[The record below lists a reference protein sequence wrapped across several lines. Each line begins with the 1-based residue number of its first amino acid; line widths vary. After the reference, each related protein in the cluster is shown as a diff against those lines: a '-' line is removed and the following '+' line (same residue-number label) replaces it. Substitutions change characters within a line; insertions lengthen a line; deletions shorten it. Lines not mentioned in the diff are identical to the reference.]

1 MEEVQKQKTR
11 GIKPRWAFA
20 GCKPQAIG
28 VLNALKDRGF
38 LPVFVASM
46 PEAPEDDRRALE
58 AWCQAQGVDCVATGD
73 LKSEAG
79 RLRDLDLLLVCRFN
93 LLDPEIFEAPWLGSI
108 NIHSSL
114 LPAYRGVH
122 PVSWALIN
130 GEKETGV
137 TIHRIDPG
145 VDTGGIVGARAI
157 PIEEHHDLWSL
168 TDDLDRL
175 SAQLAA
181 EVFTFIEANGR
192 LPDPRP
198 QEGTGSYAPRRGP
211 KDGRIDWSSG
221 AGTLFNLVRALP
233 EPLPSAFA
241 ARADGSEIRIRQ
253 ARLPGCQPTD
263 RSVPG
268 QVLSV
273 NGEGWFEVACGDG
286 LVLKCQADRT
296 LNVGERL
303 L

>member
-1 MEEVQKQKTR
+1 MEELQKQETR

-20 GCKPQAIG
+20 GCKPQAIR

-46 PEAPEDDRRALE
+46 PEAPEADRRDLE
-58 AWCQAQGVDCVATGD
+58 AWCQTQGVDCVVTGD
-73 LKSEAG
+73 LKSQTE

-93 LLDPEIFEAPWLGSI
+93 LLGPEVFEAPWLGTI

-137 TIHRIDPG
+137 TIHRIDRG
-145 VDTGGIVGARAI
+145 VDTGGIVAARALA
-157 PIEEHHDLWSL
+157 IEERHDLWSL
-168 TDDLDRL
+168 TEDLDRL
-175 SAQLAA
+175 SAGLAA
-181 EVFTFIEANGR
+181 EVFSYIEANGR
-192 LPDPRP
+192 LPDTRP
-198 QEGTGSYAPRRGP
+198 QEGAGSYAPRRGP
-211 KDGRIDWSSG
+211 EDGRIDWSSG
-221 AGTLFNLVRALP
+221 AGVLFNLVRALP

-253 ARLPGCQPTD
+253 ARLPHHQPTG
-263 RSVPG
+263 RSAPG

-286 LVLKCQADRT
+286 LALKCQADQT
-296 LNVGERL
+296 LRVGEQL
-303 L
+303 Q